1 VRRLSKQFGANQIL
15 SNVSFDVAE
24 GEFCILLGPSGC
36 GKSTVLRLI
45 AGLEQ
50 PTEGSILIDGK
61 PVDHLAPRDRDIAFV
76 FQSYALYPHMTVF
89 ENLAFSLRLRR
100 VATAEIEF
108 QVRAAAQLLE
118 IDALLERRPQEL
130 SGGQRQRVALGR
142 AIVRQPKIFL
152 FDEPL
157 SNLDAALRAT
167 MRLELARLHRRLH
180 ATIVY
185 VTHDQAEALTLGEKV
200 IVLHQGN
207 IQQIG
212 PPSEIYHK
220 PANVSVARF
229 VGSPQM
235 NLLDGSVD
243 EKGVI
248 FHCGELRLDLSTLF
262 KRPLSTLAGKA
273 LTLGIRAEDL
283 QPAGDQPGW
292 LQGEVELVE
301 DLGSDRFVHLKCGH
315 LDLVARAGRDLA
327 PLQGETIGLNVI
339 PDRIHFFQGGGRVE
353 P

>member
-1 VRRLSKQFGANQIL
+1 MRRLSKQFGANQIL
-15 SNVSFDVAE
+15 NNVSFDVAE

-50 PTEGSILIDGK
+50 PTAGSIVIDGK

-100 VATAEIEF
+100 APRAEIESK
-108 QVRAAAQLLE
+108 VRDAAQLLE
-118 IDALLERRPQEL
+118 IDTLLERRPQEL

-167 MRLELARLHRRLH
+167 MRVELTRLHRRLH

-200 IVLHQGN
+200 IVLHQGV

-212 PPSEIYHK
+212 SPSEIYHK
-220 PANVSVARF
+220 PANISVARF

-235 NLLDGSVD
+235 NLLEGRLDDDGV
-243 EKGVI
+243 V
-248 FHCGELRLDLSTLF
+248 FHSGELRLDLSGLF
-262 KRPLSTLAGKA
+262 KRPLSRLAGQA

-283 QPAGDQPGW
+283 QPTGDQKGW
-292 LQGEVELVE
+292 LHGEVELVE
-301 DLGSDRFVHLKCGH
+301 DLGSDRFVHLKCDH
-315 LDLVARAGRDLA
+315 SDLVARAGRDLA
-327 PLQGETIGLNVI
+327 LPRGETIGLTAM
-339 PDRIHFFQGGGRVE
+339 PDQIHFFQGGRRID